1 MSNHFTG
8 LSLGPPMGDP
18 RLDLCDLYAFQSAT
32 VIHVIGRNASA
43 TKPAKFVV
51 LLVKNKDARC
61 WYPSSKATTLSRCD
75 LRTNGNNVAHCPP
88 PHSLAFL
95 IGVVAGLRS
104 MTPPAA
110 VRWAARLGWLYSE
123 STPLAGR
130 GRRSCRPGRAG
141 RAAAGDA
148 TGLPRLTLVC
158 GLWQCDKQNRE
169 SRSRPMVLGPNR
181 GRSGATRGC

>member
-1 MSNHFTG
+1 MAETTAVDSDAWMCRLFSTVLHGSPARFNVAAVPCVGGWAYNPWKVEDHVEPFHRAQSRPAHGRPT
-8 LSLGPPMGDP
+8 P
-18 RLDLCDLYAFQSAT
+18 RS
-32 VIHVIGRNASA
+32 VRSVRI
-43 TKPAKFVV
+43 P
-51 LLVKNKDARC
+51 
-61 WYPSSKATTLSRCD
+61 
-75 LRTNGNNVAHCPP
+75 VAHCPP
-88 PHSLAFL
+88 PQSLAFL

-130 GRRSCRPGRAG
+130 GRRSYRPGRAG

-148 TGLPRLTLVC
+148 TGLPRLTLVF